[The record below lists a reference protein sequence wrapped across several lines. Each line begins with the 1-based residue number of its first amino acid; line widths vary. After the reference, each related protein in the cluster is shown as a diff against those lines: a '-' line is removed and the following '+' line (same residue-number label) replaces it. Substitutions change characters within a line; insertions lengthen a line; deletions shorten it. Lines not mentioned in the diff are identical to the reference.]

1 MCAGL
6 AGGRTHDVL
15 LSGDTR
21 GATAAVA
28 GQIGA
33 DEWIAEA
40 LPERK
45 VAIIRELQQQGR
57 VVAMIGDGVNDAPSL
72 AQADLGIALGSG
84 ADIAMQAAPLVLMGR
99 SLGAVIET
107 LDLARRTFRIVRQ
120 NLFWAF
126 AYNAG
131 GHHAR
136 DGRNPQSDTRR
147 GGDGALQ
154 PLGDRQ
160 FPPPEGVGGVKYTA
174 GVSHLD
180 RRQFIAAA
188 VPAAIAAAS
197 ETTRPYPEQL
207 YDIYPVPPLARRNDA
222 KRSLN
227 FPENEKFF
235 RFMRD
240 GGVTR
245 FVYGGNAFL
254 YQITLAEYA
263 ELTHWLGG
271 LTSQATIIPA
281 VGPSF
286 GRAIDQ
292 APLIRRYKFPSV
304 LVLPT
309 GDPRDAAGLER
320 GMREIAEACGIPLS
334 LYVKRENDFGDDLR
348 AGMDVIGTA
357 GGFQGLRQYQIRRGA
372 EGSRGRSVSHS
383 TARACRPV
391 AHHQRNRGASGDR
404 ASAQFR
410 SDRIYDGLRRAG
422 SQAVPRP
429 AGCVLA
435 EGLRTGGKG
444 ARRVPA
450 AGRPSGR
457 VGTATCDSRR
467 GGAGRGC
474 RDGTDPAVRLRVDR
488 RAKGPFAAGGP
499 GTVKTQRVIR

>member
-1 MCAGL
+1 MRRPAPARHPHDAAL
-6 AGGRTHDVL
+6 RRYARRHGGR
-15 LSGDTR
+15 R
-21 GATAAVA
+21 RA
-28 GQIGA
+28 QIGA

-45 VAIIRELQQQGR
+45 VAIIRELQQEGR

-99 SLGAVIET
+99 SLGAVIEDSGPGAPHVPHRAAES
-107 LDLARRTFRIVRQ
+107 LLGLRLQRR
-120 NLFWAF
+120 
-126 AYNAG
+126 
-131 GHHAR
+131 GHHAGH
-136 DGRNPQSDTRR
+136 GRNSQSDTGR

-160 FPPPEGVGGVKYTA
+160 FPPVELGEVYCRGEPFGPQTVSGGRRA
-174 GVSHLD
+174 GRD
-180 RRQFIAAA
+180 RRRFGDGRVRTPSSSTTYIPCRRWRGA
-188 VPAAIAAAS
+188 
-197 ETTRPYPEQL
+197 TTRS
-207 YDIYPVPPLARRNDA
+207 V
-222 KRSLN
+222 RST
-227 FPENEKFF
+227 FPRTKNSSA
-235 RFMRD
+235 FMRD
-240 GGVTR
+240 GGITR

-348 AGMDVIGTA
+348 AGMDVIGRLVDSKVCVSIKYAVVRKDPAVDPYLTA
-357 GGFQGLRQYQIRRGA
+357 LLERVDRSRIISGIGERPAIVHLRNFGLTGFTTGSGVLAPKLCRALLDACSRKDYEQAEKLRAAFLPLEDLRDEWGPPRVIHAAVALAGVA
-372 EGSRGRSVSHS
+372 ETGPIPPFVSELS
-383 TARACRPV
+383 AAQKDRLRPV
-391 AHHQRNRGASGDR
+391 ARELLKRNG
-404 ASAQFR
+404 
-410 SDRIYDGLRRAG
+410 
-422 SQAVPRP
+422 
-429 AGCVLA
+429 
-435 EGLRTGGKG
+435 
-444 ARRVPA
+444 
-450 AGRPSGR
+450 
-457 VGTATCDSRR
+457 
-467 GGAGRGC
+467 
-474 RDGTDPAVRLRVDR
+474 
-488 RAKGPFAAGGP
+488 
-499 GTVKTQRVIR
+499 